1 MKRVKTL
8 YIVIPYTILVMVSAR
23 ITEFSTTKAAVYCMI
38 MTLTWYILKVL
49 RYFLNFGDN
58 LRDTRKTAIIKEITV
73 LVAVVAAL
81 IYKLELYYI
90 SLMTIVLYVYP
101 LIILI
106 EMLIIYRSIYKQFG
120 TYKDKPE

>member
-58 LRDTRKTAIIKEITV
+58 LRDTRKTAIIKEIAV
-73 LVAVVAAL
+73 LIAVVATL
-81 IYKLELYYI
+81 IYKLELYYLNLTTLI
-90 SLMTIVLYVYP
+90 LYVYP

-106 EMLIIYRSIYKQFG
+106 EMMIMYRSIYKQFN

>member
-23 ITEFSTTKAAVYCMI
+23 ITEFSTTKAVVYCMI

-58 LRDTRKTAIIKEITV
+58 LRDTRKTAIIKEIAV
-73 LVAVVAAL
+73 LIAVVATL
-81 IYKLELYYI
+81 IYKLELYYLNLTTLI
-90 SLMTIVLYVYP
+90 LYVYP

-106 EMLIIYRSIYKQFG
+106 EMMIMYRSIYKQFNA
-120 TYKDKPE
+120 YKDKPE

>member
-23 ITEFSTTKAAVYCMI
+23 ITEFSTAKAAVYCMVI
-38 MTLTWYILKVL
+38 TLTWYILKVL

>member
-23 ITEFSTTKAAVYCMI
+23 ITEFSTVKAAVYCMVI
-38 MTLTWYILKVL
+38 TLTWYILKVL

-73 LVAVVAAL
+73 LIAVVATL
-81 IYKLELYYI
+81 IYKLELYY
-90 SLMTIVLYVYP
+90 LNLTTIILYVYP

-106 EMLIIYRSIYKQFG
+106 EMMIMYRSIYKQFSA
-120 TYKDKPE
+120 YKDKPD

>member
-58 LRDTRKTAIIKEITV
+58 LRDTRKTAIIKEIAV
-73 LVAVVAAL
+73 LIAVVAAL
-81 IYKLELYYI
+81 IYKLELYY
-90 SLMTIVLYVYP
+90 LNLTTIILYVYP

-106 EMLIIYRSIYKQFG
+106 EMMIMYRSIYKQFN

>member
-1 MKRVKTL
+1 MKKVKTM

-23 ITEFSTTKAAVYCMI
+23 ITEFSTAKAVVYCMVI
-38 MTLTWYILKVL
+38 TLTWYILKVL

-73 LVAVVAAL
+73 LVAVVATL
-81 IYKLELYYI
+81 IYKLELYY
-90 SLMTIVLYVYP
+90 LNLTTIILYVYP

-106 EMLIIYRSIYKQFG
+106 EMLIMYRSLYQQFSA
-120 TYKDKPE
+120 YKDKPE

>member
-58 LRDTRKTAIIKEITV
+58 LRDTRKTAIIKEIAV
-73 LVAVVAAL
+73 LIAVVAAL
-81 IYKLELYYI
+81 IYKLELYY
-90 SLMTIVLYVYP
+90 LNLTTIILYIYP

-106 EMLIIYRSIYKQFG
+106 EMMIMYRSIYKQFN

>member
-8 YIVIPYTILVMVSAR
+8 YIVIPYTILVMVLAR
-23 ITEFSTTKAAVYCMI
+23 ITEFSTAKAVVYCMTI
-38 MTLTWYILKVL
+38 TLTWYILKVL

-73 LVAVVAAL
+73 LVAVVATL
-81 IYKLELYYI
+81 IYKLELYYLSI
-90 SLMTIVLYVYP
+90 MTIVLYVYP

-106 EMLIIYRSIYKQFG
+106 EMLIIYRSIYKQFS